1 MISNNY
7 ANHIDTGVRFTDN
20 IRLYYNLL
28 DGKQM
33 QSFPLY
39 KIFYYSNAVDNLP
52 NSIGGAG
59 LLKVSDIADFNTNG
73 ASISGAN
80 YDVHYIDANTTGD
93 YNSIVDIT
101 QNSCIAKTVSD
112 IMEKFYFNDKI
123 FTIKLNIKKGIV
135 NFSDFGRQFQLD
147 FNEIF
152 GGLTQFTH
160 VKSNFV
166 LVGYEPNEESD
177 TCTFFIRG
185 DIYADN

>member
-1 MISNNY
+1 MAEYI
-7 ANHIDTGVRFTDN
+7 
-20 IRLYYNLL
+20 
-28 DGKQM
+28 
-33 QSFPLY
+33 
-39 KIFYYSNAVDNLP
+39 
-52 NSIGGAG
+52 NSYVPTQALFLQAG

-73 ASISGAN
+73 ASISGADH
-80 YDVHYIDANTTGD
+80 DVHYVDAITVED

-101 QNSCIAKTVSD
+101 QNSCVAKTVSD
-112 IMEKFYFNDKI
+112 IMAKMYFNDNI

-135 NFSDFGRQFQLD
+135 NFADFGRQFNCD
-147 FNEIF
+147 FDGIF
-152 GGLTQFTH
+152 GGLTQFKN